1 MNKLADYMKYAS
13 DYSKDELLS
22 MLKDIDLV
30 IFMKNFG
37 IREMSEI
44 SGYDEIN
51 KKVQYN
57 KIFEN
62 SKRISSSCEK
72 VLNKLNS

>member
-1 MNKLADYMKYAS
+1 MKYES

-30 IFMKNFG
+30 VFMKDFG

-51 KKVQYN
+51 KQVKYN